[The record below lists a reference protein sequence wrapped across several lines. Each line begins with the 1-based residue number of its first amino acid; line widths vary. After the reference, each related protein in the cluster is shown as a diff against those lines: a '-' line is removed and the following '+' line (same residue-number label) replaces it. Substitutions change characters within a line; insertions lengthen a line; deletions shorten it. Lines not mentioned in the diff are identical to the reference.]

1 MEEYLKER
9 IASAKGLNLES
20 IITLLRVI
28 NDDGRRVRKSLG
40 TKDRKLAEL
49 ALKDFEVQLAK
60 GKLGFVMDVPLS
72 DFFRVLS
79 QMVKSYQGKKNL

>member
-1 MEEYLKER
+1 M
-9 IASAKGLNLES
+9 ASIYRDKKSGYWYINY
-20 IITLLRVI
+20 ITP
-28 NDDGRRVRKSLG
+28 DGRRVRKSLG

-72 DFFRVLS
+72 DFLE
-79 QMVKSYQGKKNL
+79 